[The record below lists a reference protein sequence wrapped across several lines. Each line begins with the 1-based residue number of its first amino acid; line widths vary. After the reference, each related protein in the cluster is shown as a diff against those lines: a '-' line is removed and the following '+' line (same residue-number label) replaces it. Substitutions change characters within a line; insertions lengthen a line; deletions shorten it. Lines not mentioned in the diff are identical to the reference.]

1 MNERRKLRIGQQI
14 KEVVSEF
21 VLYELQD
28 PRLGFIT
35 VTAVEVS
42 DDLSEA
48 VVKMSVLG
56 EGKDERLTL
65 QGLRQA
71 SGRIQQAVGKALQ
84 IRTVPHVRFEIDPS
98 IKRNIEISRLINKAI
113 DEDRQRQAEREQH
126 GVGGEEEESSAGDG
140 EKEQE

>member
-35 VTAVEVS
+35 VTAVDVS

-48 VVKMSVLG
+48 VVKISVLG
-56 EGKDERLTL
+56 EDKDERLTL

-84 IRTVPHVRFEIDPS
+84 IRTVPHVRFEIDQS

-113 DEDRQRQAEREQH
+113 DEDRQRQAERAQH
-126 GVGGEEEESSAGDG
+126 DGGGEEEESSAGDG
-140 EKEQE
+140 EKEQD

>member
-35 VTAVEVS
+35 VTAVDVS

-56 EGKDERLTL
+56 EDKDERLTL

-84 IRTVPHVRFEIDPS
+84 IRTVPHVRFEIDQS

-113 DEDRQRQAEREQH
+113 DEDRQRQAERAQH
-126 GVGGEEEESSAGDG
+126 DGGGEEEESSAGDG
-140 EKEQE
+140 EKEQD

>member
-35 VTAVEVS
+35 VTDVEVS

-56 EGKDERLTL
+56 EDKDERLTL

-84 IRTVPHVRFEIDPS
+84 IRTVPHVRFEIDQS

-113 DEDRQRQAEREQH
+113 DEDRQRQAERAQH
-126 GVGGEEEESSAGDG
+126 DGGGEEEESSAGDG
-140 EKEQE
+140 EKEQD